1 MVSSTPPASSTAT
14 VTRLVLPAKPDPR
27 LPNAFVGA
35 VAFATTLVVSVA
47 METLDKSAGATQLA
61 LMAATVSLLCWW
73 SRPLP
78 SLFISLC
85 GWLTFDGMVVNGSGH
100 LGWGGRED
108 AVRVAVIFAA
118 GLGAAAIREATLR
131 LGGPHA

>member
-1 MVSSTPPASSTAT
+1 VSSFTPPARTVAT
-14 VTRLVLPAKPDPR
+14 VMHRVPEATPDPR
-27 LPNAFVGA
+27 LPNAFIGA
-35 VAFATTLVVSVA
+35 VAFATTLVMSVA
-47 METLDKSAGATQLA
+47 METLNQAAGGTELV
-61 LMAATVSLLCWW
+61 LMAVTVGLLCWW

-100 LGWGGRED
+100 LGWAGRED

-118 GLGAAAIREATLR
+118 GLGAAAIREVTLR

>member
-1 MVSSTPPASSTAT
+1 MLSSTPPARSAVP
-14 VTRLVLPAKPDPR
+14 VTHRVVRAKPDPR

-47 METLDKSAGATQLA
+47 METLDKSAGDTQLV
-61 LMAATVSLLCWW
+61 LMAVTVGLLCWW

-78 SLFISLC
+78 SLFVSLC

-100 LGWGGRED
+100 LGWVGRED
-108 AVRVAVIFAA
+108 AVRVAVIFAV

-131 LGGPHA
+131 LGRPHA